1 MIGYNSKEC
10 PVSEVKSG
18 NMADT
23 LFAPT
28 SAIPHYILSF
38 CTFKLVAPH
47 SQSFLTLFPNPRLME
62 VGILR
67 SCALSIFQGYARSN
81 S

>member
-10 PVSEVKSG
+10 PVNEVKSG

-23 LFAPT
+23 LFGPT
-28 SAIPHYILSF
+28 SAIPNYIVSF

-47 SQSFLTLFPNPRLME
+47 FQSFLTLLQI
-62 VGILR
+62 VG
-67 SCALSIFQGYARSN
+67 
-81 S
+81 